1 MREII
6 DATYGPVPLLREQF
20 DGVEG
25 VERVLIYGSWAAR
38 RAGEAGLFPNDI
50 DVLVLG
56 SAPRRVLTAVASEA
70 GKRLDVPVN
79 VTRLSVDEWEADDP
93 TPFVSTLR
101 SRPTLDVMTGDLH
114 V

>member
-1 MREII
+1 M
-6 DATYGPVPLLREQF
+6 
-20 DGVEG
+20 
-25 VERVLIYGSWAAR
+25 LIYGCWAAR

-56 SAPRRVLTAVASEA
+56 PAPRRVLTAVASEA
-70 GKRLDVPVN
+70 GERLDVPVN
-79 VTRLSVDEWEADDP
+79 ASRRSVGEWKAVDP

-101 SRPTLDVMTGDLH
+101 KRPILHVMTGDLH